1 MGTGLYQLDFPSNG
15 TVFVLVGILDDG
27 TIEPTESFTVVLSN
41 PQPAGGVELG
51 ISVFTVTISDDDLRE
66 SLVP

>member
-1 MGTGLYQLDFPSNG
+1 MRTTLFRLKFSSNE
-15 TVFVLVGILDDG
+15 TSFVPVGILDDG

-66 SLVP
+66 SLIP